1 MILLIINFK
10 VRYFM
15 ITIKDIYNLIANKVM
30 MEDDSPYGGKS
41 FDDET
46 YSDFIIENNISL
58 SSSVISFDEILK
70 DCGLV
75 PVSECFNFDFI

>member
-1 MILLIINFK
+1 
-10 VRYFM
+10 M

-30 MEDDSPYGGKS
+30 VEDDSPYGGKS

-46 YSDFIIENNISL
+46 YSDFIFENNISL
-58 SSSVISFDEILK
+58 SSSLDYFDKILK
-70 DCGLV
+70 ESGFV